1 MNSATGKVTA
11 KGPKKALNMSRR
23 ILTRRRYSF
32 NLVYLGPLKFNPM
45 RFAQATTQALGT
57 AALVAGIL
65 FSGCTENGPDFQPAP
80 AVDAQ
85 ASEPDED
92 GFVWKTEQFADLKM
106 IRYQIPGWEKLSDR
120 QQALVYCLNM
130 AGLSGRDIMYDQNN
144 RYNLRIRRLLED
156 IYVNFEGDRNTV
168 GWQAFEVYLKR
179 IWFSNGIHHH
189 YANTKHQP
197 GFSEAYFDHVLKA
210 TGNKVDSEVRSVIF
224 DPEVEAK
231 KVEQDGSKGLVE
243 SSAVNFYAPDVST
256 EEAKAYFESIVDKGS
271 RSPVE
276 YGLNSRLEKDAD
288 GKVFENVYKLDGLY
302 GESIAEIVT
311 WLNEAIKYAENDKQ
325 AAALRNLVAY
335 YETGD
340 LEKWSLYNINWVQDT
355 EGDVDYINGFVEVY
369 NDPLG
374 YTGSYET
381 IVEIKDFDASSRMAT
396 LMENAQWFEDHMP
409 FMDAHKKKEVVGI
422 TYNVV
427 NVAGEAG
434 DASPST
440 PIGVNLPNSNWIR
453 QVHGSKSVSLG
464 NIVNA
469 YDKAAG
475 AGVLEEF
482 VHDAAELGRVQRHGE
497 LAGKLHTAMHEVIG
511 HASGQLEEGVGT
523 PKETIQEYSSTLEEG
538 RADLVALYFLLDP
551 KMVELGLMPSLDVGK
566 AEYDSY
572 LRNGMLTQ
580 LQRLEL
586 GADIEE
592 AHMRNRAWVS
602 NWCFEKSADNG
613 VIQKVVRDGKTYI
626 DIKNYERL
634 REMFGE
640 LLGEVQRIKSQ
651 GDYDAAKALVEGY
664 GVKVNQ
670 AEHKEIL
677 DRVAVLGV
685 APYGGFI
692 NPEMNATR
700 DADGNITS
708 VEVTYPDDFSG
719 QMLRYSEKFSFL
731 PDVN

>member
-1 MNSATGKVTA
+1 MLLECPVPWTSNQNDPMQHLS
-11 KGPKKALNMSRR
+11 
-23 ILTRRRYSF
+23 ILGRGGTVCAFSLLMF
-32 NLVYLGPLKFNPM
+32 LGSCN
-45 RFAQATTQALGT
+45 A
-57 AALVAGIL
+57 
-65 FSGCTENGPDFQPAP
+65 PAP
-80 AVDAQ
+80 SGADFESCLPAE
-85 ASEPDED
+85 ASSSAPDEE
-92 GFVWKTEQFADLKM
+92 GFVWKTEQFADLK
-106 IRYQIPGWEKLSDR
+106 IVRYQIPGWEKLSER
-120 QQALVYCLNM
+120 QQALVYSLNM

-156 IYVNFEGDRNTV
+156 IYLNYEGDRAV
-168 GWQAFEVYLKR
+168 KGWMAFEVYLKR

-189 YANTKHQP
+189 YANTKHLP
-197 GFSEAYFDHVLKA
+197 DFGEAYFDHLLTS
-210 TGNKVDSEVRSVIF
+210 TGHEVSDELRAVIF
-224 DPEVEAK
+224 DPAVESK
-231 KVEQDGSKGLVE
+231 KVEQDGAKGLVE
-243 SSAVNFYAPDVST
+243 GSAVNFYAPDVST
-256 EEAKAYFESIVDKGS
+256 EEAKAYFESIADRND

-276 YGLNSRLEKDAD
+276 YGLNSRLEKNEE
-288 GKVFENVYKLDGLY
+288 GEVVENVYKLDGLY
-302 GESIAEIVT
+302 GESIKEIIG
-311 WLNEAIKYAENDKQ
+311 WLMEAGKYAENEKQ

-355 EGDVDYINGFVEVY
+355 EGDVDYINGFIEVY

-381 IVEIKDFDASSRMAT
+381 VVEIKDFDASARMAT
-396 LMENAQWFEDHMP
+396 LMDNAQWFEDHMP
-409 FMDAHKKKEVVGI
+409 FMEAHKKKEVVGI

-475 AGVLEEF
+475 GGVLTEF
-482 VHDAAELGRVQRHGE
+482 AHDEVEVMRVQAHSE

-511 HASGQLEEGVGT
+511 HASGQLEPGVGT

-551 KMVELGLMPSLDVGK
+551 KMVELGLMNTLDVGR

-586 GADIEE
+586 GANIEE
-592 AHMRNRAWVS
+592 SHMRNRAWVS
-602 NWCFEKSADNG
+602 QWCYEQGKADG
-613 VIQKVVRDGKTYI
+613 VVEQVVRDGKTYM
-626 DIKNYERL
+626 DIKDYDAL
-634 REMFGE
+634 RGLFGD
-640 LLGEVQRIKSQ
+640 LLREVQRIKSQ

-664 GVKVNQ
+664 GVKVDP
-670 AEHKEIL
+670 AVHEEVL
-677 DRVAVLGV
+677 ERVSVLGV

-692 NPEMNATR
+692 NPEMTAQR
-700 DADGNITS
+700 DEDGNFVS
-708 VEVTYPDDFSG
+708 VEVTYPDDFTG
-719 QMLRYSEKFSFL
+719 QMLRYSEAFSFL

>member
-1 MNSATGKVTA
+1 MRPFSSFVGSATCATA
-11 KGPKKALNMSRR
+11 LLTLLAGCGGPAPS
-23 ILTRRRYSF
+23 
-32 NLVYLGPLKFNPM
+32 
-45 RFAQATTQALGT
+45 
-57 AALVAGIL
+57 
-65 FSGCTENGPDFQPAP
+65 GPDFEAAP
-80 AVDAQ
+80 AVESTASAPDDA
-85 ASEPDED
+85 
-92 GFVWKTEQFADLKM
+92 GFVWKTEQFADLK
-106 IRYQIPGWEKLSDR
+106 IVRYQIPGWDKLSDK

-144 RYNLRIRRLLED
+144 RHNLRIRRLLED
-156 IYVNFEGDRNTV
+156 IYIGYEGDRGTV

-189 YANTKHQP
+189 YANTKHLP
-197 GFSEAYFDHVLKA
+197 GFSEAYFDHLLA
-210 TGNKVDSEVRSVIF
+210 ETGNSIDAELRAVVF
-224 DPEVEAK
+224 DPAVDAK

-243 SSAVNFYAPDVST
+243 SSAVNFYAPNVTTD
-256 EEAKAYFESIVDKGS
+256 EAKAYFESIVEKGN

-276 YGLNSRLEKDAD
+276 YGLNSRLEKDAE
-288 GKVFENVYKLDGLY
+288 GQVYENVYKVGGLY
-302 GESIAEIVT
+302 GESISEIVK
-311 WLNEAIKYAENDKQ
+311 WLNEAIQYAENDKQ

-340 LEKWSLYNINWVQDT
+340 LEKWSLYNVNWVQDT

-381 IVEIKDFDASSRMAT
+381 IVEIKDFDASARMAT

-409 FMDAHKKKEVVGI
+409 FMESHKKKEVVGI

-475 AGVLEEF
+475 GGVLAEF
-482 VHDAAELGRVQRHGE
+482 THDELELVRTKAHGE

-511 HASGQLEEGVGT
+511 HASGQLEPGVGT
-523 PKETIQEYSSTLEEG
+523 PKETIAEYSSTLEEG

-551 KMVELGLMPSLDVGK
+551 KMVELGLMKNLDVGR

-602 NWCFEKSADNG
+602 HWCFEKAEPEG
-613 VIQKVVRDGKTYI
+613 AVVKVVRDGKTYV
-626 DIKNYERL
+626 DIKDYDRL
-634 REMFGE
+634 RELFGE
-640 LLGEVQRIKSQ
+640 LLREVQRIKSQ

-664 GVKVNQ
+664 GVKVDPTVHQ
-670 AEHKEIL
+670 EVL
-677 DRVAVLGV
+677 DRVTVLGV

-692 NPEMNATR
+692 NPEMSAIR
-700 DADGNITS
+700 DSEGKIES
-708 VEVTYPDDFSG
+708 VEVSYPDDFTG
-719 QMLRYSEKFSFL
+719 QMLRYSEQFSFL

>member
-1 MNSATGKVTA
+1 MRQFSSFVGSATCATA
-11 KGPKKALNMSRR
+11 LLTFLAGCSGPAPS
-23 ILTRRRYSF
+23 
-32 NLVYLGPLKFNPM
+32 
-45 RFAQATTQALGT
+45 
-57 AALVAGIL
+57 
-65 FSGCTENGPDFQPAP
+65 GPDFEAAP
-80 AVDAQ
+80 AVEST
-85 ASEPDED
+85 ASAPDEA
-92 GFVWKTEQFADLKM
+92 GFVWKTEQFADLK
-106 IRYQIPGWEKLSDR
+106 IVRYQIPGWEKLSDK

-156 IYVNFEGDRNTV
+156 IYIGYEGDRGTV

-189 YANTKHQP
+189 YANTKHLP
-197 GFSEAYFDHVLKA
+197 EFSEAYFDHLLA
-210 TGNKVDSEVRSVIF
+210 ETGNSIDAELRAVVF
-224 DPEVEAK
+224 DPAVEAK
-231 KVEQDGSKGLVE
+231 KVEQDGTKGLVE
-243 SSAVNFYAPDVST
+243 SSAVNFYAPDVTT

-276 YGLNSRLEKDAD
+276 YGLNSRLEKDAE
-288 GKVFENVYKLDGLY
+288 GQVYENVYKVGGLY
-302 GESIAEIVT
+302 GESISEIVK
-311 WLNEAIKYAENDKQ
+311 WLNEAIQYAENDKQ

-381 IVEIKDFDASSRMAT
+381 IVEIKDFDASARMAT

-409 FMDAHKKKEVVGI
+409 FMDAHKKKDVVGI

-475 AGVLEEF
+475 GGVLAEF
-482 VHDAAELGRVQRHGE
+482 THDQLELVRTQAHGE

-511 HASGQLEEGVGT
+511 HASGQLEPGVGT
-523 PKETIQEYSSTLEEG
+523 PKETIAEYSSTLEEG

-551 KMVELGLMPSLDVGK
+551 KMVELGLMKNLDVGR

-602 NWCFEKSADNG
+602 NWCFEKAEPEG
-613 VIQKVVRDGKTYI
+613 AVVKVVRDGKTYI
-626 DIKNYERL
+626 DIKDYDRL
-634 REMFGE
+634 RELFGE
-640 LLGEVQRIKSQ
+640 LLREVQRIKSQ

-664 GVKVNQ
+664 GVKVDPTVHQ
-670 AEHKEIL
+670 EVL

-692 NPEMNATR
+692 NPEMIAIR
-700 DADGNITS
+700 DAEGKIES
-708 VEVTYPDDFSG
+708 VQVSYPDDFTG
-719 QMLRYSEKFSFL
+719 QMLHYSERFSFL

>member
-1 MNSATGKVTA
+1 
-11 KGPKKALNMSRR
+11 
-23 ILTRRRYSF
+23 
-32 NLVYLGPLKFNPM
+32 M
-45 RFAQATTQALGT
+45 RFVQATTQALGG
-57 AALVAGIL
+57 AALVAVVL
-65 FSGCTENGPDFQPAP
+65 LSGCTENGPDFQPAP

-85 ASEPDED
+85 ASEPDEN

-156 IYVNFEGDRNTV
+156 IYVTFEGDRNTV

-197 GFSEAYFDHVLKA
+197 GFSEAYFDHLLKA
-210 TGNKVDSEVRSVIF
+210 TDNKVDSEVRSVIF

-302 GESIAEIVT
+302 GESIAEIVK
-311 WLNEAIKYAENDKQ
+311 WLNEAVKHAENDKQ

-551 KMVELGLMPSLDVGK
+551 KMVELGLMPTLDVGK

-692 NPEMNATR
+692 NPEMTATR

-708 VEVTYPDDFSG
+708 VEVSYPDDFTG
-719 QMLRYSEKFSFL
+719 QMLRYSEQFSFL

>member
-1 MNSATGKVTA
+1 MFLGSCTA
-11 KGPKKALNMSRR
+11 
-23 ILTRRRYSF
+23 
-32 NLVYLGPLKFNPM
+32 
-45 RFAQATTQALGT
+45 
-57 AALVAGIL
+57 
-65 FSGCTENGPDFQPAP
+65 PAP
-80 AVDAQ
+80 SGVDFEACLPAE
-85 ASEPDED
+85 ASSSAPDEE
-92 GFVWKTEQFADLKM
+92 GFVWKTEQFADLK
-106 IRYQIPGWEKLSDR
+106 IVRYQIPGWEKLSER

-156 IYVNFEGDRNTV
+156 IYLNYEGNRAV
-168 GWQAFEVYLKR
+168 KGWKAFEVYLKR

-189 YANTKHQP
+189 YANTKHLP
-197 GFSEAYFDHVLKA
+197 GFGEAYFDHLLA
-210 TGNKVDSEVRSVIF
+210 STGHEVSGELRAVIF
-224 DPEVEAK
+224 DPDVESK
-231 KVEQDGSKGLVE
+231 KVEQDGAKGLVE
-243 SSAVNFYAPDVST
+243 GSAVNFYAPDVST
-256 EEAKAYFESIVDKGS
+256 EEAKAYFESIADRND

-276 YGLNSRLEKDAD
+276 YGLNSRLEKNED
-288 GKVFENVYKLDGLY
+288 GEVVENVYKLDGLY
-302 GESIAEIVT
+302 GESIKEIIG
-311 WLNEAIKYAENDKQ
+311 WLMEAGKYAENEKQ

-340 LEKWSLYNINWVQDT
+340 LESWSLYNINWVQDT
-355 EGDVDYINGFVEVY
+355 EGDVDYINGFIEVY

-381 IVEIKDFDASSRMAT
+381 VVEIKDFDASARMAT
-396 LMENAQWFEDHMP
+396 LMDNAQWFEDHMP
-409 FMDAHKKKEVVGI
+409 FMEAHKKKEVVGI

-475 AGVLEEF
+475 GGVLTEF
-482 VHDAAELGRVQRHGE
+482 AHDEVEVMRVQAHSE

-511 HASGQLEEGVGT
+511 HASGQLEPGVGT

-551 KMVELGLMPSLDVGK
+551 KMVELGLMNTLDVGR

-572 LRNGMLTQ
+572 LRNGMMTQ

-586 GADIEE
+586 GANIEE
-592 AHMRNRAWVS
+592 SHMRNRAWVS
-602 NWCFEKSADNG
+602 QWCHEQGKTEG
-613 VIQKVVRDGKTYI
+613 VVERVVRDGKTYI
-626 DIKNYERL
+626 DIKDYDAL
-634 REMFGE
+634 RGLFGD
-640 LLGEVQRIKSQ
+640 LLREVQRIKSQ

-664 GVKVNQ
+664 GVKVDQ
-670 AEHKEIL
+670 KVHEEVL
-677 DRVAVLGV
+677 ERVSVLGV

-692 NPEMNATR
+692 NPEMTAQR
-700 DADGNITS
+700 DENGNFVS
-708 VEVTYPDDFSG
+708 VEVTYPDDFTA
-719 QMLRYSEKFSFL
+719 QMLRYSEAFSFL

>member
-1 MNSATGKVTA
+1 MRQISSFVGSATCATA
-11 KGPKKALNMSRR
+11 LLTFLAGCGGPAPS
-23 ILTRRRYSF
+23 
-32 NLVYLGPLKFNPM
+32 
-45 RFAQATTQALGT
+45 
-57 AALVAGIL
+57 
-65 FSGCTENGPDFQPAP
+65 GPDFEAAP
-80 AVDAQ
+80 AVEST
-85 ASEPDED
+85 ASAPDEA
-92 GFVWKTEQFADLKM
+92 GFVWKTEQFADLK
-106 IRYQIPGWEKLSDR
+106 IVRYQIPGWEKLSDK

-156 IYVNFEGDRNTV
+156 IYIGYEGDRGTV

-189 YANTKHQP
+189 YANTKHLP
-197 GFSEAYFDHVLKA
+197 EFSEAYFDHLLA
-210 TGNKVDSEVRSVIF
+210 ETGNSIDAELRAVVF
-224 DPEVEAK
+224 DPAVEAK
-231 KVEQDGSKGLVE
+231 KVEQDGTKGLVE
-243 SSAVNFYAPDVST
+243 SSAVNFYAPDVT
-256 EEAKAYFESIVDKGS
+256 TDEAKAYFESIVDKGN

-288 GKVFENVYKLDGLY
+288 GQVYENVYKVGGLY
-302 GESIAEIVT
+302 GESISEIVK
-311 WLNEAIKYAENDKQ
+311 WLNEAIQYAENDKQ

-381 IVEIKDFDASSRMAT
+381 IVEIKDFDASARMAT
-396 LMENAQWFEDHMP
+396 LMDNAQWFEDHMP
-409 FMDAHKKKEVVGI
+409 FMDSHKKKEVVGI

-475 AGVLEEF
+475 GGVLAEF
-482 VHDAAELGRVQRHGE
+482 THDQLELVRTQAHGE

-511 HASGQLEEGVGT
+511 HASGQLEPGVGT
-523 PKETIQEYSSTLEEG
+523 PKETIAEYSSTLEEG

-551 KMVELGLMPSLDVGK
+551 KMVELGLMKNLDVGR

-602 NWCFEKSADNG
+602 NWCYEKAEPEG
-613 VIQKVVRDGKTYI
+613 AVVKVVREGKTYI
-626 DIKNYERL
+626 DIKDYDRL
-634 REMFGE
+634 RELFGE
-640 LLGEVQRIKSQ
+640 LLREVQRIKSQ

-664 GVKVNQ
+664 GVKVDPAVHQ
-670 AEHKEIL
+670 EVL

-692 NPEMNATR
+692 NPEMIAIR
-700 DADGNITS
+700 DAEGQIES
-708 VEVTYPDDFSG
+708 VEVSYPDDFTG
-719 QMLRYSEKFSFL
+719 QMLHYSERFSFL